1 MKVIVFEEEAYY
13 KMLREFADMVDGI
26 VKNQEKEKEWLDA
39 NEAKQLLGIKSTS
52 KLQKLR
58 HNGDILISQHGRI
71 IKYSTKSIKEYL
83 KRGIQ
88 KR

>member
-13 KMLREFADMVDGI
+13 KMLREFANKVDGV

-58 HNGDILISQHGRI
+58 NNGDILISQHGRI
-71 IKYSTKSIKEYL
+71 IKYSSKSIKDYL

>member
-13 KMLREFADMVDGI
+13 KMLREFANMVDGV

-58 HNGDILISQHGRI
+58 NNGDILISQHGRI

>member
-13 KMLREFADMVDGI
+13 KMLREFANMVDGV

-58 HNGDILISQHGRI
+58 NNGDILISQHGRI
-71 IKYSTKSIKEYL
+71 IKYSSKSIKDYL

>member
-13 KMLREFADMVDGI
+13 KMLREFANMVDGI
-26 VKNQEKEKEWLDA
+26 VKNQEKEKEWLNA
-39 NEAKQLLGIKSTS
+39 EEAKQLLGIKSTS

-58 HNGDILISQHGRI
+58 NNGDILISQHGRI
-71 IKYSTKSIKEYL
+71 IKYSTKSIKDYL